1 MNFPLLDYLLKIGE
15 MQVVS
20 SPTLA
25 EHYLEHAFIACGH
38 LTSSIFLLLFLD
50 KFSSQYPAS
59 SVTSLTFSCAKIVN
73 RWNKKMEK
81 GFQVMDTRYS
91 VVSKERRKMLLQRF
105 KKFGLK
111 LQMRFVPLV
120 FTALPLFFLFFFV
133 LTSLSPVLAGTRAA
147 PFLGSAQT

>member
-1 MNFPLLDYLLKIGE
+1 
-15 MQVVS
+15 MQAVS
-20 SPTLA
+20 RHTLA

-50 KFSSQYPAS
+50 KFSSQYPET

-91 VVSKERRKMLLQRF
+91 VFFSKERRKMLLQRF

-120 FTALPLFFLFFFV
+120 FTALPPFLISSYSR
-133 LTSLSPVLAGTRAA
+133 LSLSS
-147 PFLGSAQT
+147 FS